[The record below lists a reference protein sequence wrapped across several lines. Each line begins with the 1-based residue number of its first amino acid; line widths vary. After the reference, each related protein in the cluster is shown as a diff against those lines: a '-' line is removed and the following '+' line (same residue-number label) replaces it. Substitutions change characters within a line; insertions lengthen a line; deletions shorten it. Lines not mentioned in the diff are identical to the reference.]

1 MVGGGEGRYSCWR
14 SRRGTPHPLHMLS
27 TAELPRVHRVIVRA
41 PRVRDAPSLSPGHT
55 GVRRKVAASRQE
67 CEQNAELV
75 DLRSTLFENTW
86 PDPYTHKE
94 PRSPS
99 SWDAATP
106 APRLGATAHV
116 RNNRRRRKTGWGHKT
131 PRLACCV
138 CERKKTSRAGTPR
151 RLAVRQAKGPRP
163 APGWVKHLSAIRW
176 WSSASPTAADTR
188 RRAGGGKTRSH
199 KLAIAAVAPPSP
211 PAQASTPP
219 SCGSDRPGSA
229 HRRFAML
236 R

>member
-1 MVGGGEGRYSCWR
+1 MGGVGTGHDRTEKVPTRVRPDHRWVGLVGGGEGRYSCWR

-116 RNNRRRRKTGWGHKT
+116 RNNRRRRKTGWMGGVIK
-131 PRLACCV
+131 PRALRVVFASA
-138 CERKKTSRAGTPR
+138 KKLQEPEPRADWPFARPR
-151 RLAVRQAKGPRP
+151 DHGQPPAGLKIYRP
-163 APGWVKHLSAIRW
+163 Y
-176 WSSASPTAADTR
+176 
-188 RRAGGGKTRSH
+188 GGGPVLARQRRTR
-199 KLAIAAVAPPSP
+199 VVEQGEERQGVTNWP
-211 PAQASTPP
+211 
-219 SCGSDRPGSA
+219 
-229 HRRFAML
+229 
-236 R
+236 